1 MTVRSELGGLFAG
14 AKKQVTLFG
23 NRFVQKKTTM
33 ITDRDLED
41 RLYQIDLSNSLRTE
55 ECFSLDESDENK
67 AAQTAA
73 HVDKDQF
80 KSQKTGQTRGQ
91 WRNLKVNNDR
101 LGFWNDFGDVMKST
115 RKRKGSEVESEVK
128 DFFEYNSDAS
138 AAYRKAKLAHDGVD
152 DAFKE
157 NDLR

>member
-1 MTVRSELGGLFAG
+1 
-14 AKKQVTLFG
+14 
-23 NRFVQKKTTM
+23 M

-80 KSQKTGQTRGQ
+80 KS
-91 WRNLKVNNDR
+91 
-101 LGFWNDFGDVMKST
+101 
-115 RKRKGSEVESEVK
+115 
-128 DFFEYNSDAS
+128 
-138 AAYRKAKLAHDGVD
+138 
-152 DAFKE
+152 
-157 NDLR
+157 